1 MLKKH
6 VPNSTGKE
14 QVMIDNTKEL
24 KKQLIEIESMMDE
37 LRRKE
42 KIYKDLPEGRMRV
55 TTSKKNAQ
63 FYYATPTSPAYKYLP
78 ASEKEFIKK
87 FLQREYDRKAAK
99 ILLKMKNATER
110 SLFHNVGELR
120 NAYEKLCKGR
130 KNFFLSMKEAFDKSG
145 KNSLHKIKPLNELS
159 EIAIFLAGNSS
170 KSPLVTELFTEQGKY
185 ETEAGEYVRSKSE
198 KIIADTFKKMNIP
211 YIYEPKIILDRNKT
225 VFPDFACLNVRK
237 RKTIFWEHLG
247 LTDLPDYAVKNFAK
261 LDIYE
266 KNGYFIGDDI
276 IISTETQEHPLDIS
290 TIKRKIERYLY

>member
-130 KNFFLSMKEAFDKSG
+130 KNLVSPIEPTDDIFIG
-145 KNSLHKIKPLNELS
+145 KWLEENPGAQNT
-159 EIAIFLAGNSS
+159 F
-170 KSPLVTELFTEQGKY
+170 PEQGKY

>member
-1 MLKKH
+1 
-6 VPNSTGKE
+6 
-14 QVMIDNTKEL
+14 MIDNTKDL
-24 KKQLIEIESMMDE
+24 KDRLTEINNM
-37 LRRKE
+37 LE
-42 KIYKDLPEGRMRV
+42 KIKKREKCYKEIPEGKIRV
-55 TTSKKNAQ
+55 STSNKNIQ
-63 FYYATPTSPAYKYLP
+63 YFLATPTSPAYKYLP

-130 KNFFLSMKEAFDKSG
+130 KNLVSPIEPTDDIFIG
-145 KNSLHKIKPLNELS
+145 KWLEENPGAQNT
-159 EIAIFLAGNSS
+159 F
-170 KSPLVTELFTEQGKY
+170 PEQGKY

-266 KNGYFIGDDI
+266 KNGYFVGDDI

-290 TIKRKIERYLY
+290 TIKRKIERYLT

>member
-1 MLKKH
+1 
-6 VPNSTGKE
+6 
-14 QVMIDNTKEL
+14 MIDNTKDL
-24 KKQLIEIESMMDE
+24 KDRLTEINTM
-37 LRRKE
+37 LE
-42 KIYKDLPEGRMRV
+42 KIKKREKCYKEIPEGKIRV
-55 TTSKKNAQ
+55 STSNKNTQ
-63 FYYATPTSPAYKYLP
+63 YFLATPTSPAYKYLP

-99 ILLKMKNATER
+99 ILLKMKNLVSPIEPTDDI
-110 SLFHNVGELR
+110 FI
-120 NAYEKLCKGR
+120 
-130 KNFFLSMKEAFDKSG
+130 G
-145 KNSLHKIKPLNELS
+145 KWLEENPGAQNTY
-159 EIAIFLAGNSS
+159 
-170 KSPLVTELFTEQGKY
+170 PEQGKY

-237 RKTIFWEHLG
+237 RKTIIWEHLG

-266 KNGYFIGDDI
+266 KNGYFVGDDI

>member
-1 MLKKH
+1 
-6 VPNSTGKE
+6 
-14 QVMIDNTKEL
+14 MIDNTKDL
-24 KKQLIEIESMMDE
+24 KDRLTEINNM
-37 LRRKE
+37 LE
-42 KIYKDLPEGRMRV
+42 KIKKREKCYKEIPEGKIRV
-55 TTSKKNAQ
+55 STSNKNIQ
-63 FYYATPTSPAYKYLP
+63 YFLATPTSPAYKYLP

-130 KNFFLSMKEAFDKSG
+130 KNLVSPIEPTDDIFIG
-145 KNSLHKIKPLNELS
+145 KWLEENPGAQNT
-159 EIAIFLAGNSS
+159 F
-170 KSPLVTELFTEQGKY
+170 PEQGKY

-266 KNGYFIGDDI
+266 KNGYFVGDDI

-290 TIKRKIERYLY
+290 TIKRKIERYLN